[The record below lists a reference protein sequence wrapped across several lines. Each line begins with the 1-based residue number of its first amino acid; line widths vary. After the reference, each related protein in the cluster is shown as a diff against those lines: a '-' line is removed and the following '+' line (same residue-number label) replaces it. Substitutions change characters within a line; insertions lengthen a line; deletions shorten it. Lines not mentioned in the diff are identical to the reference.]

1 MTQQTELETDL
12 LVIGWGKAG
21 KTLARGQALAGRK
34 VVLVE
39 VDQQMVGGTCIN
51 VACVPTKAL
60 VHRAANRANRPADD
74 YFRDSLNFRD
84 QLTSKLRAANYAMV
98 DDVEGTTVLFGAAA
112 FEGPNQV
119 RVSGADGDWLVNA
132 TQIVINTG
140 STPVWLPIDGLAD
153 SAHVIDST
161 GAQFLEELPERLLVL
176 GGGRIGLEM
185 AEIFARFGSQV
196 TVLEV
201 GERLLP
207 TEDADVAASV
217 TQAMTDAGVQFV
229 LGAKL
234 LSVRDEAD
242 GVLAKVSTPDGEQ
255 ELSAAK
261 LLVATGRRPLTDGLQ
276 LDRAGIQLGDRGEVV
291 VDEYLR
297 TNVPGIWAV
306 GDVNGGPQFTYIS
319 YDDHRIVAPQL
330 AGRLG
335 ASTNDRVA
343 VPNTLFLTPP
353 LGRVGLSEDEARAQ
367 GLDILV
373 KSKPV
378 AKIAMMPRPKAI
390 QETHGLI
397 KIIVDAQTD
406 LILGAAWHSVD
417 AQEVI
422 NMMALAIRAG
432 VTAAELR
439 DGIWI
444 HPSTVEALNEVLL

>member
-1 MTQQTELETDL
+1 MTQPTTLDADL
-12 LVIGWGKAG
+12 LVIGWGKGG
-21 KTLARGQALAGRK
+21 KTLARGQALAGRR

-39 VDQQMVGGTCIN
+39 VDPQMVGGTCIN

-60 VHRAANRANRPADD
+60 VHRAATRAGRDADG
-74 YFRDSLNFRD
+74 YFRDSLSFRD
-84 QLTSKLRAANYAMV
+84 QLTAKLRAANYAMV
-98 DDVEGTTVLFGAAA
+98 DDVEGTTVLFGHAS
-112 FEGPNQV
+112 FEGPKTV
-119 RVSGADGDWLVNA
+119 RVVGAEKEWLVNA
-132 TQIVINTG
+132 EQIIINTG
-140 STPVWLPIDGLAD
+140 STPVLLPIEGLAD

-217 TQAMTDAGVQFV
+217 TEAMTDAGVQFV
-229 LGAKL
+229 LGARL
-234 LSVRDEAD
+234 LSVTDTAE
-242 GVLAKVSTPDGEQ
+242 GVVAKVSSSVCEQ
-255 ELSAAK
+255 EFSASK
-261 LLVATGRRPLTDGLQ
+261 LLVATGRRPLTDGLH
-276 LDRAGIQLGDRGEVV
+276 LENAGVMVGERGEVV

-297 TNVPGIWAV
+297 TSVAGIWAV

-330 AGRLG
+330 AGGLG
-335 ASTNDRVA
+335 PSTADRVA
-343 VPNTLFLTPP
+343 VPNALFLTPP

-367 GLDILV
+367 GLDVVI

-378 AKIAMMPRPKAI
+378 AKVAVMPRPKAI
-390 QETHGLI
+390 EETHGLI
-397 KIIVDAQTD
+397 KFVVDAQTD

-422 NMMALAIRAG
+422 NMIALAMRAG
-432 VTAAELR
+432 ITATELR
-439 DGIWI
+439 NGIWI
-444 HPSTVEALNEVLL
+444 HPSTTEALNEVLA